1 MEDGPRFGL
10 HLNVE
15 KTEIFWP
22 TEDPRSR
29 QVGVFPPNIARPLN
43 GVKLLGAPATSDLG
57 FSSELV
63 MQRVTKSIALM
74 DKVAKLDDPQCELLL
89 LRACTGVSKLYF
101 TLRTCPPSIFKAA
114 QRAFDEALRSSLE
127 RIVTASGP
135 GFGDWQW
142 RLATLPF
149 AFGGLGV
156 YSAGDVR
163 HYAFLASRLQSAGL
177 QTKLLRHTGNPS
189 EVAAP
194 ILMKKLA
201 DVYFTK
207 TKFSPLSL
215 LFTHLLATLTVA
227 IVTIATPSSP
237 SPRHRRSIKIG
248 CGKLSK
254 AKFVIGQMYDDV
266 LITILSVISIKDAM
280 VTGGVATRWR
290 YLWFN
295 LRLLNFDG
303 SENFRNKMG
312 LVDVVN
318 SRKRKIIKK
327 SHPKL
332 QPPGRH

>member
-1 MEDGPRFGL
+1 MLREVHRLCP
-10 HLNVE
+10 
-15 KTEIFWP
+15 
-22 TEDPRSR
+22 
-29 QVGVFPPNIARPLN
+29 
-43 GVKLLGAPATSDLG
+43 
-57 FSSELV
+57 
-63 MQRVTKSIALM
+63 SIS
-74 DKVAKLDDPQCELLL
+74 
-89 LRACTGVSKLYF
+89 RACTGVSKLYF

-207 TKFSPLSL
+207 VTASAESTFSLSPRQSALWKSQQGDHTSAWLRAVPILGLGQTMNAKTYRCVLCYRLGVPLFSISTACSACSRVFTRDIFGDHAVSCAVWSSSYAKVIWITCEFRLNDLKDGFFL
-215 LFTHLLATLTVA
+215 LLDYVLIFT
-227 IVTIATPSSP
+227 VTIDDLT
-237 SPRHRRSIKIG
+237 
-248 CGKLSK
+248 
-254 AKFVIGQMYDDV
+254 FVFMKEK
-266 LITILSVISIKDAM
+266 VIFAC
-280 VTGGVATRWR
+280 
-290 YLWFN
+290 
-295 LRLLNFDG
+295 
-303 SENFRNKMG
+303 
-312 LVDVVN
+312 
-318 SRKRKIIKK
+318 
-327 SHPKL
+327 
-332 QPPGRH
+332 